1 MKLRLLK
8 PILIFL
14 LKKLKHTNMVE
25 LVIVYSCCLCTNR
38 FHTVAYLHQIW
49 WLEVK
54 GDIDFQFPEGTYS
67 VYFRLH
73 LGRSSK
79 KLGRRV
85 CKTEH
90 IHGWDMKPVK
100 FQLTTSDGQ
109 RAVSHTHLDNPG
121 HWILCHVGNFV
132 SKSSNDLMNIKFS
145 LTQID
150 CTHTKGG
157 LCVDSVLICNSSDVK
172 KEV

>member
-1 MKLRLLK
+1 MLWV
-8 PILIFL
+8 
-14 LKKLKHTNMVE
+14 VE
-25 LVIVYSCCLCTNR
+25 LDRVYSCLCVNR

-49 WLEVK
+49 WLEVE
-54 GDIDFQFPEGTYS
+54 GDIDFQFPVGTYS

-90 IHGWDMKPVK
+90 IHGWDIKPAK

-121 HWILCHVGNFV
+121 HWILYHVGNFV
-132 SKSSNDLMNIKFS
+132 SKNSNDLMKVKFS
-145 LTQID
+145 LSQID

-157 LCVDSVLICNSSDVK
+157 LCVDSVLICNSSNVK
-172 KEV
+172 KEA